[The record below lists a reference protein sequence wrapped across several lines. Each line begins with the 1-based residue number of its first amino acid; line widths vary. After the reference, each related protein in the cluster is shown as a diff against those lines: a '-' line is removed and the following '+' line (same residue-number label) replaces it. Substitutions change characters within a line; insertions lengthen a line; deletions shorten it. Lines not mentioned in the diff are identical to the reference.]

1 MQLYLGHYFTLVGIH
16 KFHDE
21 AYWPKNIT
29 NIEVEERRRLY
40 WSTYTLDVFISIV
53 WNGSVHVYGA
63 NARVHYPTEVEDEL
77 ITPLAT
83 LPSPKPTISWLRGWN
98 FTTDLYLT
106 LEHAYSQLRKP
117 AALIDNRI
125 DVAAIFGLPT
135 LLSSH
140 SSAAVLASIT
150 ERYHDLP
157 SNFKT
162 FAPPTGNRLRDIFGF
177 QAANIQATLLLLR
190 MLFLSIDDDRRQP
203 PDVQLKC
210 NVAAELLAVFQ
221 TIPTAYLRGI
231 STPLIYHLAG
241 IGTILGSVMEAPLS
255 EAAYHRVRSMLLS
268 IADLLESLES
278 GLSRATDI
286 SKGLRAQVERIDE
299 YMRAQCWPVGRS
311 YMPLQSNHGSSVDSL
326 VQQQQPDLDRNAG
339 IDTGRA
345 GSHKDGAQSTEVEE
359 GGRVPEGE
367 FLHGWMGEFQ
377 LPSEL
382 LEDWPFNLQ
391 PESWSFLGLE

>member
-1 MQLYLGHYFTLVGIH
+1 M
-16 KFHDE
+16 
-21 AYWPKNIT
+21 
-29 NIEVEERRRLY
+29 
-40 WSTYTLDVFISIV
+40 
-53 WNGSVHVYGA
+53 WNGSVHAYGA

-77 ITPLAT
+77 ITPLGT

-125 DVAAIFGLPT
+125 DVATIFGLPT

-140 SSAAVLASIT
+140 SSTAVLTSIT

-157 SNFKT
+157 SNFKI

-311 YMPLQSNHGSSVDSL
+311 YTPLQSNHGSSVDSL
-326 VQQQQPDLDRNAG
+326 VQQQQPDLDRNSG

-345 GSHKDGAQSTEVEE
+345 GSHEGGAQSTEVEE
-359 GGRVPEGE
+359 GGRVAEGE